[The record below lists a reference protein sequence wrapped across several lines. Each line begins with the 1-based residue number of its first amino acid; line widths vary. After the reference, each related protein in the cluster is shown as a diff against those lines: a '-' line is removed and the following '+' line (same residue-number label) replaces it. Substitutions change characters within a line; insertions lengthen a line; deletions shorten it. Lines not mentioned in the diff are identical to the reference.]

1 MIAPLRYRMGPME
14 HHVTVVPGVVLRIAA
29 QDWRVLLNVFL
40 QGELHLSGRMMNT
53 SVTMQMNPLY
63 IVYGVFIYIYSI
75 CIWAQKQ
82 SGSILTTVE
91 CCLWYLANIDGRTVG
106 EKCTTSQTRLWPR
119 AEENDEQIA
128 LPHWLF
134 QTNSITSLHRRF
146 ILPSGL
152 HWLRIWNKQKH
163 VFSLH
168 SGILFTRDV
177 M

>member
-1 MIAPLRYRMGPME
+1 MATNSTLLMIAPLRYRMGPME

-53 SVTMQMNPLY
+53 LVTMQMNPLY

-106 EKCTTSQTRLWPR
+106 EKCATSQTRL
-119 AEENDEQIA
+119 
-128 LPHWLF
+128 
-134 QTNSITSLHRRF
+134 
-146 ILPSGL
+146 
-152 HWLRIWNKQKH
+152 
-163 VFSLH
+163 
-168 SGILFTRDV
+168 
-177 M
+177 